1 MSLERL
7 IDRLLRGYAALAYL
21 FLFAPIAVVIVFS
34 FNAGRHVAELTGL
47 SLQWYEEA
55 FTSQFVLR
63 ALRNSL
69 SIALISATL
78 ATILGTISAVA
89 LPSARPVVRRAFEQL
104 TYVAIIVPG
113 IVIGISTLIFVVT
126 LFDWI
131 NPWLLYLWPTAD
143 PPQLGLGSATVI
155 AAHTMFTTAVVHVL
169 VRTRMVGMDRSLV
182 EASEDLYAT
191 PWRTFRQVTI
201 PQLLPAIIAGFLLAF
216 TFSFDDFIVAFF
228 TAGQDQTL
236 PIYLFASIRRGV
248 TPVVNAIATVLLL
261 VTLSALVVAWLV
273 TIRRGRR
280 ERVTPAAGALP
291 PDAPDL
297 QPMAGAERA

>member
-1 MSLERL
+1 MSIEPFVNRF
-7 IDRLLRGYAALAYL
+7 LRGYAVLAYL
-21 FLFAPIAVVIVFS
+21 FLFAPIVVVIVFS

-55 FTSQFVLR
+55 WTNQFVLR

-69 SIALISATL
+69 VIAITSASL
-78 ATILGTISAVA
+78 ATVLGTISAVA
-89 LPSARPVVRRAFEQL
+89 LPSARPMVRRAFEQL

-113 IVIGISTLIFVVT
+113 IVIGISTLIFMVT
-126 LFDWI
+126 LFDWL
-131 NPWLLYLWPTAD
+131 NPWLAYLWPSGD
-143 PPQLGLGSATVI
+143 PPQLGLGTATVI

-169 VRTRMVGMDRSLV
+169 VRTRMVGMDRALV

-191 PWRTFRQVTI
+191 PWRTFWQVTI

-228 TAGQDQTL
+228 TSGQDQTL

-261 VTLSALVVAWLV
+261 VTISALVLAWFMA
-273 TIRRGRR
+273 IRRGRR
-280 ERVTPAAGALP
+280 DRGAPA
-291 PDAPDL
+291 
-297 QPMAGAERA
+297 